1 MIIGQMYTRKTDE
14 WATPDPLFQDLD
26 REFHFDLDVCA
37 SAENH
42 KCEKYFDIETDGL
55 SQNWGGH
62 TVWCNPP
69 YRNVKEWIRKCY
81 YEGHKPNTTVV
92 ALVFARTDTKWWWNY
107 VQHRAEVRFV
117 RGRIKFGGRAN
128 APFPSALI
136 IYRGPEEKTDVDPR
150 QISLGEWLNGIDN
163 EHGEAE

>member
-1 MIIGQMYTRKTDE
+1 MTNGKLQILYSRTWTESFI
-14 WATPDPLFQDLD
+14 
-26 REFHFDLDVCA
+26 
-37 SAENH
+37 
-42 KCEKYFDIETDGL
+42 
-55 SQNWGGH
+55 

-69 YRNVKEWIRKCY
+69 YSNVKEWIRKCY

-92 ALVFARTDTKWWWNY
+92 ALVFARTDTRWWWNY

-150 QISLGEWLNGIDN
+150 QISLGDWLNGIDN
-163 EHGEAE
+163 EHGETE

>member
-1 MIIGQMYTRKTDE
+1 M
-14 WATPDPLFQDLD
+14 
-26 REFHFDLDVCA
+26 
-37 SAENH
+37 
-42 KCEKYFDIETDGL
+42 
-55 SQNWGGH
+55 
-62 TVWCNPP
+62 
-69 YRNVKEWIRKCY
+69 KEWIRKCY

-92 ALVFARTDTKWWWNY
+92 ALVFARTDTRWWWNY

-150 QISLGEWLNGIDN
+150 QISLGDWLNGIDN
-163 EHGEAE
+163 EHGETE